1 MNKLLTC
8 MLLLSFLLSGC
19 QNAVENPAIA
29 PSDPPLSSAG
39 EPAETENS
47 TEESLQRLHSPTSL
61 SLRL

>member
-1 MNKLLTC
+1 MKKLLTC

-39 EPAETENS
+39 EPVETENS
-47 TEESLQRLHSPTSL
+47 TEESQSVPTTVF
-61 SLRL
+61 